1 NKRPLPSDSRSTGQI
16 EQDCDYWLGI
26 YRESE
31 DDDTVNPAETE
42 LLLRLNRHGNTGIVY
57 VEQRNGILYDID
69 QQEARFRREERER
82 KPNKKGG
89 F

>member
-1 NKRPLPSDSRSTGQI
+1 
-16 EQDCDYWLGI
+16 
-26 YRESE
+26 E

-42 LLLRLNRHGNTGIVY
+42 LLLRLNRHGNTGTVY